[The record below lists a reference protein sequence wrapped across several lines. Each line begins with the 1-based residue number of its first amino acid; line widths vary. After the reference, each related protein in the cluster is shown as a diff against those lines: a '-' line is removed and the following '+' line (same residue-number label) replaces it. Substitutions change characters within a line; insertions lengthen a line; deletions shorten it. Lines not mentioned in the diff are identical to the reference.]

1 VGAPGSFTRR
11 LGALL
16 AALLLGGAVPL
27 AAWPTELSRLIG
39 RDALRMVPRSLAYL
53 LSEREDLLVERSQRL
68 PPTLTRGLAVD
79 LSEGRLS
86 QATLGEIST
95 ELEAVVGLLRGHGVS
110 EGLVRLGALQRIPAD
125 LSDPV
130 LQAGAAGLP
139 PGVAAEYYALVSAQL
154 DRIPVVLEDPAAL
167 ELKRTD
173 LAGYWQTLLERSRPQ
188 AGVIRTELFRNGR
201 VVDHGRIDFRN
212 PAFGVASMSY
222 SRAVTAI
229 AATWLAVWRE
239 AGGDFTRQ
247 PVPRVV
253 EPRPEGGGAPAPR
266 GGRR

>member
-1 VGAPGSFTRR
+1 VGAPSSTPRR

-16 AALLLGGAVPL
+16 AALLVAAATPAG
-27 AAWPTELSRLIG
+27 AWPIELSRLLG
-39 RDALRMVPRSLAYL
+39 RDPLRLVPRSLAYQ

-68 PPTLTRGLAVD
+68 PPTLTRALAVD
-79 LSEGRLS
+79 LSLGRLS
-86 QATLGEIST
+86 PATLQEISA
-95 ELEAVVGLLRGHGVS
+95 EMDAVVGLLRGRQVS

-130 LQAGAAGLP
+130 LQAGAAGYP
-139 PGVAAEYYALVSAQL
+139 PGVADEYYALVAARL

-167 ELKRTD
+167 ELQRSE
-173 LAGYWQTLLERSRPQ
+173 LAGYWSRMLARSRPH
-188 AGVIRTELFRNGR
+188 AGVIRNELFRNGR
-201 VVDHGRIDFRN
+201 VVNHAGIDLRN
-212 PAFGVASMSY
+212 PVFGVASMSY

-239 AGGDFTRQ
+239 AGGDLTRQ

-253 EPRPEGGGAPAPR
+253 EPRTEGGGAPAPR
-266 GGRR
+266 GGR

>member
-1 VGAPGSFTRR
+1 VRAHRSRGLR
-11 LGALL
+11 LLALL
-16 AALLLGGAVPL
+16 TASLLLPA
-27 AAWPTELSRLIG
+27 AAWAWPTELAELLG
-39 RDALRMVPRSLAYL
+39 RDARRLVPRSLARL
-53 LSEREDLLVERSQRL
+53 LSDREDLLLERSQRL
-68 PPTLTRGLAVD
+68 PPELTRALAAD
-79 LSEGRLS
+79 LAAGRLS
-86 QATLGEIST
+86 AGTLQQIS
-95 ELEAVVGLLRGHGVS
+95 LEMDAVIDLLQGRGVG

-130 LQAGAAGLP
+130 LQAGAAGYP
-139 PGVAAEYYALVSAQL
+139 PGLAAEYYALIRARL
-154 DRIPVVLEDPAAL
+154 DRIPVVLDDPAAL
-167 ELKRTD
+167 ELGRED
-173 LAGYWQTLLERSRPQ
+173 LPGYWQRLLERSRPQ

-201 VVDHGRIDFRN
+201 VVDQQRIDFRN

-239 AGGDFTRQ
+239 AGGDLTRQ

-253 EPRPEGGGAPAPR
+253 EPQTDGDAAAAPR